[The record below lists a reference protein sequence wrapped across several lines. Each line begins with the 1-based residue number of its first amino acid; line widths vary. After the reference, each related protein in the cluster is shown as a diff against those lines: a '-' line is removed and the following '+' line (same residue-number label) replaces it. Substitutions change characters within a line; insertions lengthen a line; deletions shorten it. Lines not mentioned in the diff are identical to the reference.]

1 MKLVIAATPNV
12 AIPTIDL
19 LSKTHE
25 ITLVTQ
31 PDSPSGRGKKL
42 TPSEVAQRYENVLK
56 PQTESDFA
64 EVLKGSDLLITIG
77 YGRILSEQTLQ
88 IPRFGG
94 INLHFSLLPKW
105 RGAAPVQRAIEA
117 GDKVSGVTVFQMDKG
132 MDTGPI
138 WIQKSF
144 DLPYGISSAEL
155 FKELSEIGALAVL
168 EALTE
173 IESGGSPIAQ
183 AGQSSNAHKVDKREC
198 VIDWT
203 KSNQEILRKIKAFGS
218 NPGVTTS
225 IRNTIY
231 KITDARISE
240 SSLQPGQLNLQGE
253 VGTGSGSIQILSLTP
268 AGKRNMSTS
277 EWLNGFKVQAG
288 DRFE

>member
-19 LSKTHE
+19 LRKTHE

-42 TPSEVAQRYENVLK
+42 TPSEIALRYKDVLK
-56 PQTESDFA
+56 PQTESDLA
-64 EVLKGSDLLITIG
+64 QVLRGSDLLITIG
-77 YGRILSEQTLQ
+77 YGRILHEQTLQ
-88 IPRFGG
+88 IPRYGG

-117 GDKVSGVTVFQMDKG
+117 GDKISGVTVFQMDKG

-144 DLPYGISSAEL
+144 DLPYGISSTEL
-155 FKELSEIGALAVL
+155 FAELSEIGALAVL
-168 EALTE
+168 EALIQ
-173 IESGGSPIAQ
+173 IEGGGSPIAQ
-183 AGQSSNAHKVDKREC
+183 EGQSSIARKVDKQEC

-203 KSNQEILRKIKAFGS
+203 KSNQEVLRKIKAFGS

-240 SSLQPGQLNLQGE
+240 TSLQPGQLNLQGE

-268 AGKRNMSTS
+268 AGKRNMTTS

-288 DRFE
+288 DHFE